1 MNRKRTEELCIE
13 ALFTHLETASNSNID
28 VNHWRSSYHQLIE
41 SLRKETLQQRS
52 IANNKKRNEDINNI
66 LMNYIEEGFRFY
78 NHLIELFETKILKF
92 KICWLIDLNNQ
103 EHLLNLSK
111 NNNKDLIKQINTT
124 IKSKDMKYA
133 LVCINRSLIS
143 LGDLARYKEM
153 IFGSSF
159 LNPSNENTQRDYSL
173 ARSYYLKAMS
183 ITPKNSR
190 SYHQLAII
198 AIYTK
203 RRLDACYYYFRCLEI
218 TSNPI
223 SSVKQSLNSIFE
235 EARVKSD
242 SIVKMLTT
250 AILSK
255 KNKENKNNAKNDN
268 KYRIEIWYKP
278 PVFQKENNDRISKS
292 SSEDENDE
300 SDEYEEE
307 EKNYS
312 SDDVNIKL
320 DFNFLN
326 EKKLSIIELNKRF
339 MLNYLNIIGKLFTKV
354 GMEKFQEL
362 CLLMLNEFKELLKRE
377 PSPLGPMRLL
387 QINMINISIIDL
399 IYKNNSASSNS
410 SQQLELSIQLGID
423 MFIIMVKRFNYYL
436 NRNSNN
442 ADFQKLF
449 PSIKIF
455 INWMLYNKN
464 IWYPL
469 PLENNLN
476 LNRWQLICDMF
487 NFLNKL
493 QKNYENI
500 IENENLNDFLDNIK
514 LEEDFEVAGF
524 SPLSTLPKE
533 DYDYQMNISNL
544 DLILNQ
550 INEDILNRAKN
561 KKRIKNL
568 CLFADYLCGLE
579 EPLLKYDVANKCYN
593 PLPSTKI
600 DQKIA
605 KTINRT
611 TSTCSSLSIKS
622 STTIDG
628 NGEKAQDFDLN
639 HSDDSDLN
647 ELKEKRN
654 KLKAI
659 VDEKSKMESLI
670 EMNVQRRLELEIR
683 PRFIIPDTNCFIDH
697 LNLLNKILSSFHYI
711 VVVPLLVINELDK
724 LSKSISNYN
733 DDSIEHAEYVQKS
746 AKKAIK
752 YLNEKFDKREK
763 NLKALTSEG
772 SVLETI
778 QFRSEEVKKQV

>member
-1 MNRKRTEELCIE
+1 
-13 ALFTHLETASNSNID
+13 
-28 VNHWRSSYHQLIE
+28 
-41 SLRKETLQQRS
+41 
-52 IANNKKRNEDINNI
+52 
-66 LMNYIEEGFRFY
+66 MNYIEEGFRFY
-78 NHLIELFETKILKF
+78 NHLIDLFETKTLKF
-92 KICWLIDLNNQ
+92 KISWLIDLNNQ

-111 NNNKDLIKQINTT
+111 NNKDIKQINTT

-133 LVCINRSLIS
+133 LICINRSLIS

-153 IFGSSF
+153 IFGSSSS
-159 LNPSNENTQRDYSL
+159 LNSSNENNQRDYSV

-223 SSVKQSLNSIFE
+223 TSVKQSLNSIFE

-250 AILSK
+250 AILNK
-255 KNKENKNNAKNDN
+255 RNKETKNNIKNYD
-268 KYRIEIWYKP
+268 KHRVEIWYKP
-278 PVFQKENNDRISKS
+278 SVFQQENNDKNMKKC
-292 SSEDENDE
+292 SSEEENDE
-300 SDEYEEE
+300 SDEYDDEEE
-307 EKNYS
+307 ENKEEINS
-312 SDDVNIKL
+312 NSNEDVHIKL
-320 DFNFLN
+320 DFNQLN
-326 EKKLSIIELNKRF
+326 EKKLSINELNKRF

-354 GMEKFQEL
+354 GMETYNEL
-362 CLLMLNEFKELLKRE
+362 CILMLNEFKELLKRE
-377 PSPLGPMRLL
+377 PTPLGRMRLL
-387 QINMINISIIDL
+387 QITMINISIIDL
-399 IYKNNSASSNS
+399 IYKNNTTSTN
-410 SQQLELSIQLGID
+410 QQLEHSIQLGID
-423 MFIIMVKRFNYYL
+423 MFMIMVKRFNHYL
-436 NRNSNN
+436 NQNLDSNVN
-442 ADFQKLF
+442 FQQLF
-449 PSIKIF
+449 PSIKVF

-487 NFLNKL
+487 NLLNKL
-493 QKNYENI
+493 QKVYENI
-500 IENENLNDFLDNIK
+500 TEKEILCEYLQNIK

-533 DYDYQMNISNL
+533 DYDYQMNINNL
-544 DLILNQ
+544 DLILTELND
-550 INEDILNRAKN
+550 DILNRAKN
-561 KKRIKNL
+561 KKRIKSL

-579 EPLLKYDVANKCYN
+579 EPILKYDVANRCYN
-593 PLPSTKI
+593 PLPSIKI
-600 DQKIA
+600 NPKI
-605 KTINRT
+605 TTNNNNNRT
-611 TSTCSSLSIKS
+611 TSTCSSS
-622 STTIDG
+622 SIDG
-628 NGEKAQDFDLN
+628 FVEKTQQDFDHIN

-659 VDEKSKMESLI
+659 MDEKSKMESLI

-697 LNLLNKILSSFHYI
+697 LNLIDKILSSYHYI

-752 YLNEKFDKREK
+752 FLNEKFDKREK

-778 QFRSEEVKKQV
+778 QFRSEEVKKQVRF